1 MGTLYLGSVVA
12 KYLMLKKII
21 ISPWTALITLALV
34 VSLRVADPTFVE
46 SIRLRYFDTLVTSK
60 PAEVIGVH
68 VVNIDEKALEK
79 YGQFPILISLE
90 VIDDGH
96 NSTLYANMIFKDTL
110 SVFHKITMCCG
121 SKNYVLKVEKK
132 LYEFLF

>member
-1 MGTLYLGSVVA
+1 MSSIEPFIPKPDYKLLFNVRSDVSKCDIQEVVELW
-12 KYLMLKKII
+12 KNPKFYVI
-21 ISPWTALITLALV
+21 
-34 VSLRVADPTFVE
+34 F
-46 SIRLRYFDTLVTSK
+46 RYQGINNNMPFRMSHKFTD
-60 PAEVIGVH
+60 
-68 VVNIDEKALEK
+68 
-79 YGQFPILISLE
+79 LISLE